1 MGNDVRG
8 AGAGRHPV
16 NEIVAVGKDCEFM
29 QIYVVREGD
38 SLDSIAAAFAV
49 SAEEIAYDNQIPEP
63 YRLALG
69 QALLIPAEGEGQQK
83 RAVRVNGYAYPYIR
97 DDVLSETLP
106 YLTNISVFS
115 YGFTT
120 GGDLIPPRVDDSR
133 IISAAWSQGTEPL
146 LVLTP
151 LDETGMF
158 NNYLIS
164 EITHNMEAQQHLID
178 QMLLTMENKGYAG
191 IDMDFEYI
199 LPQDRVPY
207 ADFVANVRNQA
218 AQKGYPVS
226 VALAPKTSA
235 DQKGLLYEG
244 KDYRLLGAA
253 ADSVLLMTYE
263 WGYTYGPPMAVA
275 PIHKVR
281 EVVEYAVTEI
291 PTEKIDLGIPNYG
304 YDWTLPFVQ
313 GTSRA
318 RTVGNAEAVQLAV
331 ENNAVIQFDEIAMS
345 PFFRYEKD
353 GVQHEV
359 WFEDVRSMREKFR
372 LITEYGLRGMGYWQV
387 MKLFRANWL
396 LLADTFTVVK

>member
-1 MGNDVRG
+1 
-8 AGAGRHPV
+8 
-16 NEIVAVGKDCEFM
+16 M

-49 SAEEIAYDNQIPEP
+49 SAADIAYDNQIPEP
-63 YRLALG
+63 YHLAVG
-69 QALLIPAEGEGQQK
+69 QALLVPAEGEARQK
-83 RAVRVNGYAYPYIR
+83 REVRVNGYAYPYIR
-97 DDVLSETLP
+97 DEVLSETLP

-120 GGDLIPPRVDDSR
+120 SGDLIPPQADDSR
-133 IISAAWSQGTEPL
+133 VISAAWSQGTAPI

-151 LDETGMF
+151 FDETGMF

-164 EITHNMEAQQHLID
+164 EITHNMEAQQNLID
-178 QMLLTMENKGYAG
+178 QMFQTMEEKGFAG
-191 IDMDFEYI
+191 IDIDFEYI
-199 LPQDRVPY
+199 LPQDRIPY
-207 ADFVANVRNQA
+207 AEFVANVRNQA
-218 AQKGYPVS
+218 APKGYPVS

-275 PIHKVR
+275 PINKVR

-291 PTEKIDLGIPNYG
+291 PAEKIDLGIPNYG

-313 GTSRA
+313 GTSEA
-318 RTVGNAEAVQLAV
+318 RTLGNAEAVKLAV
-331 ENNAVIQFDEIAMS
+331 ENDVAIQFDEIAMS

-353 GVQHEV
+353 GVWHEV
-359 WFEDVRSMREKFR
+359 WFEDVRSMREKFG
-372 LITEYGLRGMGYWQV
+372 LVTEYGLRGMGYWQV

-396 LLADTFTVVK
+396 LLADTFDIVK